1 MAIFN
6 SFLYVYQRVFQQ
18 PASSWAQWPPGSRC
32 CGARSLSA
40 RRTWSSGCCSCEVSC
55 WRRPWT
61 HGRLYGQAT
70 EMGRWMGRWWDKH
83 MILYVFF
90 DEFISSQDEWGII
103 CDDFVWIFK
112 FYVRFYRDN
121 HGKIMGYSWVYPRKS
136 LWLGHEDSERRIF
149 QQTIF
154 DTCLMPPEGY
164 AKGPRPSVNEVN
176 PHKASQ

>member
-1 MAIFN
+1 MF
-6 SFLYVYQRVFQQ
+6 
-18 PASSWAQWPPGSRC
+18 
-32 CGARSLSA
+32 
-40 RRTWSSGCCSCEVSC
+40 
-55 WRRPWT
+55 
-61 HGRLYGQAT
+61 
-70 EMGRWMGRWWDKH
+70 
-83 MILYVFF
+83 FF

-154 DTCLMPPEGY
+154 DTCLMAPEGY